1 MTDRNRGSRGADRV
15 NTTAGD
21 RDSSSGEAE
30 GTGSLGAP
38 PTHVGRGAL
47 PDTDPA
53 ADGADAE
60 QSDLGGLDL
69 GGAALDRAAAHI
81 ADRENAGET
90 GLIRRCRAGPAF
102 RGGRTRC
109 HETPLVEVDRS

>member
-1 MTDRNRGSRGADRV
+1 MTDRDRGSRGADWV

-60 QSDLGGLDL
+60 QSDLGGIDVGGGVKPGAGLGDTRGGGFGAGT
-69 GGAALDRAAAHI
+69 GGA
-81 ADRENAGET
+81 
-90 GLIRRCRAGPAF
+90 
-102 RGGRTRC
+102 
-109 HETPLVEVDRS
+109 

>member
-1 MTDRNRGSRGADRV
+1 MTDRNRRSRGADRV

-21 RDSSSGEAE
+21 RDGSSGEAE

-60 QSDLGGLDL
+60 QSDLGGIDVGGGVKPGAGLGDTRGGGFGAGA
-69 GGAALDRAAAHI
+69 GGA
-81 ADRENAGET
+81 
-90 GLIRRCRAGPAF
+90 
-102 RGGRTRC
+102 
-109 HETPLVEVDRS
+109 

>member
-1 MTDRNRGSRGADRV
+1 MTDHDRGSRGADWV
-15 NTTAGD
+15 DTTAGD
-21 RDSSSGEAE
+21 RDSSSREAE

-60 QSDLGGLDL
+60 QSDLGGIDVGGGVKPGAGLGDTRGGGFGSGT
-69 GGAALDRAAAHI
+69 GGA
-81 ADRENAGET
+81 
-90 GLIRRCRAGPAF
+90 
-102 RGGRTRC
+102 
-109 HETPLVEVDRS
+109 